1 MNTQSLKMLSNP
13 PVIVSGKQLTLL
25 LQIESKFLQLVYS
38 ILQKTSP
45 GGMYAIYIW
54 HDLKSHFVFVLVH
67 GPIQVLDDGYGW
79 KPSGRRRLVAKVK
92 LSQRVITK
100 VKLVSFFV
108 YGLGVEVFVL
118 SLWRVLILVS
128 HLFSFQRV
136 ARTLKETVP
145 VGPNTRNK
153 RHV

>member
-1 MNTQSLKMLSNP
+1 MLSNP

-108 YGLGVEVFVL
+108 YGLGVEVLFVFVVACFDTCL
-118 SLWRVLILVS
+118 AYI
-128 HLFSFQRV
+128 LFS
-136 ARTLKETVP
+136 ACSACSAHAKGSCPCGTE
-145 VGPNTRNK
+145 
-153 RHV
+153 HAIEE

>member
-1 MNTQSLKMLSNP
+1 MLSNP

-38 ILQKTSP
+38 ILQKTPP

-67 GPIQVLDDGYGW
+67 GPIQVLDGSHGYRW
-79 KPSGRRRLVAKVK
+79 KSSGRRRLVAKVK
-92 LSQRVITK
+92 LSQRAIIK

-108 YGLGVEVFVL
+108 YGLGVEVLFVFVVGCFDTCL
-118 SLWRVLILVS
+118 AYI
-128 HLFSFQRV
+128 LFS
-136 ARTLKETVP
+136 ACSACSAHAKGSCPCGTKHAMIEE
-145 VGPNTRNK
+145 
-153 RHV
+153 

>member
-1 MNTQSLKMLSNP
+1 MLSNP

-108 YGLGVEVFVL
+108 YGLGVEVLFVFVVACFDTCL
-118 SLWRVLILVS
+118 AYI
-128 HLFSFQRV
+128 LFS
-136 ARTLKETVP
+136 ACSACSAHAKGNCPCGTE
-145 VGPNTRNK
+145 
-153 RHV
+153 HAIEE

>member
-1 MNTQSLKMLSNP
+1 MLSNP

-38 ILQKTSP
+38 ILQKTPP

-54 HDLKSHFVFVLVH
+54 HDLKSHFVFVLVHLVH

-108 YGLGVEVFVL
+108 YGLGVEVLFFVACFDICL
-118 SLWRVLILVS
+118 ASI
-128 HLFSFQRV
+128 LFSTCS
-136 ARTLKETVP
+136 AHAKGNCPCGTE
-145 VGPNTRNK
+145 
-153 RHV
+153 HAIEE

>member
-1 MNTQSLKMLSNP
+1 MLSNP

-108 YGLGVEVFVL
+108 YGLGVEVLFVFVVACFDTCL
-118 SLWRVLILVS
+118 ASTF
-128 HLFSFQRV
+128 FSVCGNVFTQ
-136 ARTLKETVP
+136 KETVP
-145 VGPNTRNK
+145 VGPKTQ
-153 RHV
+153 